1 MRHAFFL
8 AARYL
13 RSSPL
18 RTAILVVCTAI
29 ALYLPVVTYFA
40 SEMLSENL
48 RSRGEDTP
56 ILIGSRG
63 NEFDLTMNSLYF
75 RGQIGQS
82 IPMSVLADV
91 AQQNLGAAVPL
102 YVSHSASRMPLVGT
116 NIEYF
121 TVRDLRVAEGRSF
134 AVLGEVVVGAQI
146 AEDFGLLLGDK
157 IRSDMKNLYNIS
169 GAYPMVLEVVGILEP
184 SGDQDDRAFF
194 ADVKTIWA
202 LDGFFHG
209 HDEVTADNSLPL
221 DTTEETNL
229 EATAAIFMFPEINE
243 DNRNQFHMHGDQ
255 SQLPL
260 SAVAVFPRSQK
271 EHDILLGEMALSK
284 LYQAVRPSQVV
295 ETILNIVLRIHE
307 ALLVYF
313 GALLVSTMAFFALV
327 LSLSL
332 QLRRSELQLMK
343 RIGGSQ
349 QTIAAMVAAEVVIVS
364 ASAVVLSSML
374 ILGTMILLQQVIA

>member
-13 RSSPL
+13 TASPV
-18 RTAILVVCTAI
+18 RTAVLVVCSAI
-29 ALYLPVVTYFA
+29 ALYLPVATYFA
-40 SEMLSENL
+40 SELLSEDL
-48 RSRGEDTP
+48 RSRGKSTP

-82 IPMSVLADV
+82 IPMSVLNDV
-91 AQQNLGAAVPL
+91 AQQNFGVAVPL
-102 YVSHSASRMPLVGT
+102 YVSHSASRVPLVGT

-121 TVRDLRVAEGRSF
+121 TVRDLTINEGRSF
-134 AVLGEVVVGAQI
+134 AVLGEVVAGAQI
-146 AEDFGLLLGDK
+146 ARDFRLRPGDK

-169 GAYPMVLEVVGILEP
+169 GAYPMILEIVGVLEP
-184 SGDQDDRAFF
+184 SGEHDDQALFT
-194 ADVKTIWA
+194 DVKTTWA

-209 HDEVTADNSLPL
+209 HDEVTVENALPS
-221 DTTEETNL
+221 TTSEDENL
-229 EATAAIFMFPEINE
+229 EATAAIFMFPEINQR
-243 DNRNQFHMHGDQ
+243 NRNQFHMHGDQ
-255 SQLPL
+255 SELPL
-260 SAVAVFPRSQK
+260 SSVAVFPKSQR

-295 ETILNIVLRIHE
+295 ESILDIVLRIQQ
-307 ALLVYF
+307 ALTLYF
-313 GALLVSTMAFFALV
+313 TALIVTTLAFFALV

-349 QTIAAMVAAEVVIVS
+349 RTIAAMVAAEILLVSVLAAGLSGGMVYGTIV
-364 ASAVVLSSML
+364 
-374 ILGTMILLQQVIA
+374 LLQQMIS